1 MSTVELA
8 VALAAGDLSSA
19 LRTTLSSYKVPRH
32 YYRVVAEPD
41 LPMLPT
47 GKADLVALRSL
58 FAAESQG

>member
-8 VALAAGDLSSA
+8 VAPAAGDLSSA

-32 YYRVVAEPD
+32 YRIVAEPD